1 MERADLIQQGI
12 GPAEARE
19 DDEVRHQ
26 AAELEWA
33 LTKMERAITRWETA
47 TQQIN
52 QAFELMGEATEH
64 LLNLAEDS
72 DNALG
77 SAAHERVS
85 TLVKLMHNKIL
96 CHDRAVKAATA
107 KQLYGLKPVVR
118 LTSSP
123 A

>member
-1 MERADLIQQGI
+1 MERADLMQQGI
-12 GPAEARE
+12 GTAEARE
-19 DDEVRHQ
+19 DNEAQHQ

-33 LTKMERAITRWETA
+33 LTKMERVITRWETA

-77 SAAHERVS
+77 SAAHGRVS

-107 KQLYGLKPVVR
+107 KQIYGLKPVGRVIHGG
-118 LTSSP
+118 
-123 A
+123 

>member
-1 MERADLIQQGI
+1 MERVDLIQQGI
-12 GPAEARE
+12 GLAEVRE
-19 DDEVRHQ
+19 DDEERHQ

-72 DNALG
+72 ALG
-77 SAAHERVS
+77 SAAHGRVS
-85 TLVKLMHNKIL
+85 ALAKLMHNKIL
-96 CHDRAVKAATA
+96 CHERAVKAATA
-107 KQLYGLKPVVR
+107 KQLYPVGRVVR
-118 LTSSP
+118 GG
-123 A
+123 

>member
-1 MERADLIQQGI
+1 MERADLMQQGI
-12 GPAEARE
+12 GTAEARE
-19 DDEVRHQ
+19 DDEAQHQ

-52 QAFELMGEATEH
+52 QAFDLMGEATEH

-77 SAAHERVS
+77 SAAHGRVS

-96 CHDRAVKAATA
+96 CHDGAVKAATA
-107 KQLYGLKPVVR
+107 KQLYGLKSVGRVIHGG
-118 LTSSP
+118 
-123 A
+123 